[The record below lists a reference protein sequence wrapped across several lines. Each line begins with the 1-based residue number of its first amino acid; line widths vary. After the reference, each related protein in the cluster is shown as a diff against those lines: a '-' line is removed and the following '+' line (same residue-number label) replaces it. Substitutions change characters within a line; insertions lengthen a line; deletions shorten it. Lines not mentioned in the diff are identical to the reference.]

1 MALFP
6 APALLFLCVSYSVS
20 KLFRRRKQRQDV
32 DETPSKPRLSGTDA
46 LPVSPPSSEDTAAA
60 FESLSRSLPAVS
72 RSRNIAVVDSLPGL
86 ARLKEAL
93 DGAVA
98 RREPIGVDLE
108 HSPKSFHGFVCT
120 VQVSTM
126 DGTDWLIDALVPE
139 VRGGLRD
146 ALAPSF
152 SSPVLVKVF
161 HAARN
166 DVRWLASDFGVS
178 VSCVFDTAVAARLL
192 GCEKLGLADVA
203 RRYLGG
209 VEMDKTLQLADWRER
224 PLPREHVCYAVRD
237 SSVLLELLPALL
249 AAAADAEAA
258 TLGPHRSPVAKAGF
272 FKAVLVA
279 SHQQAASAPLP
290 MAHFRSAEVFDKARW
305 TREATR
311 RKVAALE
318 AVVGENGTPR
328 GALANEREESVR
340 PLDFISV
347 FVALCACRHDAA
359 IARDECLEDIL
370 PTSRIARI
378 AALASL
384 GGNSLDRLVALVPL
398 DLQAVVRA
406 TLAAGPTTPYAT
418 FAPAPADSDGRLLP
432 ASTQDA
438 RRQSK
443 ARRAANVFVA
453 RTTPLYSNIALMAP
467 DDTLMACIDLR
478 RAAWYISVGAVDTL
492 DGDGCPVALEDATPA
507 GLLALTSGGGDKISG
522 GQLRLRLRAQ
532 PKGRGHAGDA
542 FHLAAKRNECVV
554 CGLSWEQATAGGA
567 GLNRLYVMPRMFRQ
581 HLPLAAKSY
590 TSHDVVLSCSTCH
603 HAGDIAMSE
612 LARRVALEMGVPF
625 SPREA
630 QRLGFLSV
638 ATSTASSSAEQ
649 LVVTLRAIKRAAT
662 AICKAAGALPGDKH
676 ASFLNDIEQHADFV
690 NDRVLPRLLRVGQNM
705 SRNASRWQRR
715 KSGLVGR
722 RARKHG
728 ETALRTGGPL
738 GAVGSADSGGAEDS
752 ELAPSSHATAAAA
765 CRDAGSSAS
774 CADSAAEVLDS
785 PALSFDQPE
794 ALAALAGMDVLL
806 VAQSLSDEQQGSG
819 SQVAG
824 DSGISSGPPRR
835 LHLTPASAAAD
846 EWDPAMTIVQAVLVG
861 DRLWQQAEK
870 HYPQA
875 EAALSDA
882 GVGSSGL
889 GVAAEGRVTRFV
901 QRWRRHFLEAL
912 QPRALPDGWAV
923 AFPVFQ
929 AGLRCQRG
937 GSAKEAN
944 GEPLV
949 VQAALAVAGAA
960 LESHGPDSADR
971 SGAGSDCDD

>member
-1 MALFP
+1 MAALFP
-6 APALLFLCVSYSVS
+6 APALLFLCVSYSIC
-20 KLFRRRKQRQDV
+20 KLFRQRKQRQVV
-32 DETPSKPRLSGTDA
+32 DDNSGKPRLSDTDA
-46 LPVSPPSSEDTAAA
+46 PPVSPPSSEDTAAA
-60 FESLSRSLPAVS
+60 FKSLSRSLSAVA
-72 RSRNIAVVDSLPGL
+72 RSRTIAVIDSLPGL
-86 ARLKEAL
+86 ARLMDAL
-93 DGAVA
+93 DAAVA
-98 RREPIGVDLE
+98 RGEPVGVDLE

-139 VRGGLRD
+139 VRSGLRN

-192 GCEKLGLADVA
+192 GCEKLALADVA
-203 RRYLGG
+203 RRFLGG
-209 VEMDKTLQLADWRER
+209 IEMDKTLQLADWRQR
-224 PLPREHVCYAVRD
+224 PLPREHVSYAVRD

-249 AAAADAEAA
+249 AAAADADEA
-258 TLGPHRSPVAKAGF
+258 TWGPHRSPVAKAGF
-272 FKAVLVA
+272 FKAVLVT
-279 SHQQAASAPLP
+279 SHQLAASAPLP
-290 MAHFRSAEVFDKARW
+290 IAHFRSAEVFDKARW

-318 AVVGENGTPR
+318 AVIGENGTPL
-328 GALANEREESVR
+328 GALADEREER
-340 PLDFISV
+340 HLDFSSV
-347 FVALCACRHDAA
+347 FVALCGCRHEAA
-359 IARDECLEDIL
+359 VARDECLEDVL
-370 PTSRIARI
+370 STSRIARI

-398 DLQAVVRA
+398 DLQAAVRS
-406 TLAAGPTTPYAT
+406 TLAAAPTTPAT
-418 FAPAPADSDGRLLP
+418 SASAPADSDGRLLP

-492 DGDGCPVALEDATPA
+492 DGDGCPVTLEDPSPA

-630 QRLGFLSV
+630 QKLGFLSV

-649 LVVTLRAIKRAAT
+649 LVVTLRTIKRAAT
-662 AICKAAGALPGDKH
+662 AICKAAGALPGDKL
-676 ASFLNDIEQHADFV
+676 ASFLNAISEHADFV
-690 NDRVLPRLLRVGQNM
+690 NGRLLPRLLSAGQSM

-722 RARKHG
+722 RAHKHG
-728 ETALRTGGPL
+728 EMESRTGAPL
-738 GAVGSADSGGAEDS
+738 GAVGSADSGGAEES
-752 ELAPSSHATAAAA
+752 ELAPSAAAA
-765 CRDAGSSAS
+765 CCKAGSSAVAS
-774 CADSAAEVLDS
+774 CADSAADDAVS
-785 PALSFDQPE
+785 PALTFDQPE
-794 ALAALAGMDVLL
+794 ALATLAGMDVLL
-806 VAQSLSDEQQGSG
+806 VAQSLADEQQGSS
-819 SQVAG
+819 SQAAG
-824 DSGISSGPPRR
+824 DSGTGSVPSRR

-870 HYPQA
+870 HYPPA

-949 VQAALAVAGAA
+949 VQAALAVTGAA
-960 LESHGPDSADR
+960 LESRGPNS
-971 SGAGSDCDD
+971 SGRTGHGSDCDE